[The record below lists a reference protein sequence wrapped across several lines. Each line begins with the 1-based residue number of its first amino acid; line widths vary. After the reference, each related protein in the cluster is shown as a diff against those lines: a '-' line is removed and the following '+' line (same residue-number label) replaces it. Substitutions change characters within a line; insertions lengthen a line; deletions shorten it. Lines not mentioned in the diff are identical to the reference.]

1 MKSRVR
7 LSLLIICSLVCTAC
21 TNSAAAEAQPQAV
34 VVQDTLGMVPDFS
47 YVVEE
52 QLPNIF
58 IDTTGYCPDDKKI
71 AFFAGNELDGIFEVR
86 DADTE
91 ETVYTGNF
99 VKTSDM
105 EGLML
110 YAGNFSGL
118 TEEGDYYIWQ
128 AQIGDSYE
136 FEIAD
141 SVYEKEFVVLESLA
155 REYTYT
161 NVSDSAY
168 TLTNMLFLQEMFG
181 EEGVDSQ
188 YVKDTLTKLMYSQ
201 DAKNGAFYSEILEAP
216 IEAAQ
221 TDAFAEGDAGMQ
233 DGTVSLST
241 TAQMAG
247 LLAKYSYLYKKTEPA
262 FAQECLRASQK
273 AYKYMEQYR
282 DNTDT
287 DAWYFAATELFR
299 ATGQYK
305 YRNAIR
311 EYDAMEES
319 MKTQSAQNYTVLADF
334 TYLSTSYGTD
344 YKRCATLLDGYMDRA
359 QEISVNATKANFYV
373 HPDTL
378 AMSDG
383 EILDDMII
391 LGVVNHVLSGQ
402 EYEGIERNYIHYLS
416 GANPEAKDYLAK
428 RMLVPDPS
436 EGVNI
441 TNVAKLLVIFGNMG

>member
-181 EEGVDSQ
+181 
-188 YVKDTLTKLMYSQ
+188 
-201 DAKNGAFYSEILEAP
+201 F
-216 IEAAQ
+216 
-221 TDAFAEGDAGMQ
+221 
-233 DGTVSLST
+233 
-241 TAQMAG
+241 
-247 LLAKYSYLYKKTEPA
+247 
-262 FAQECLRASQK
+262 
-273 AYKYMEQYR
+273 
-282 DNTDT
+282 
-287 DAWYFAATELFR
+287 
-299 ATGQYK
+299 
-305 YRNAIR
+305 IR
-311 EYDAMEES
+311 
-319 MKTQSAQNYTVLADF
+319 QLQRSAD
-334 TYLSTSYGTD
+334 
-344 YKRCATLLDGYMDRA
+344 
-359 QEISVNATKANFYV
+359 
-373 HPDTL
+373 
-378 AMSDG
+378 
-383 EILDDMII
+383 
-391 LGVVNHVLSGQ
+391 
-402 EYEGIERNYIHYLS
+402 
-416 GANPEAKDYLAK
+416 
-428 RMLVPDPS
+428 
-436 EGVNI
+436 
-441 TNVAKLLVIFGNMG
+441 